1 MVTCEVFLPLLVSIF
16 VASNFFNLFFP
27 HLFILFVLL
36 SQLFIL
42 IFFFSS
48 CYMCFNGGLK
58 YFVLLFIH
66 HGLHVTISKTGGFY
80 GFVLFF
86 NRRGFQVI

>member
-16 VASNFFNLFFP
+16 VASNFLNLFSPSF
-27 HLFILFVLL
+27 FILFVLL

-48 CYMCFNGGLK
+48 CYTCFNGGLK

-66 HGLHVTISKTGGFY
+66 HDLHVTISKIGGFY
-80 GFVLFF
+80 GFYLFF
-86 NRRGFQVI
+86 NRHGFQVI